1 MFFLS
6 KKRRDELIAELIAL
20 TMPRQRAEDIA
31 NVLDDLGLVD
41 SCISQVIQRLGGW
54 CQNLS
59 KAAQQHD
66 DDNIQKWRT
75 FITADLLVLDA
86 YLGEI
91 NDRRLPK
98 DMFAKAVEVALATI
112 LVLNHCGGRAH

>member
-1 MFFLS
+1 MFFLN
-6 KKRRDELIAELIAL
+6 KRRRDALIAELIAL

-31 NVLDDLGLVD
+31 NVLADVGLVD

-66 DDNIQKWRT
+66 HDNIHKWQT

-86 YLGEI
+86 FLGEI
-91 NDRRLPK
+91 NDRQLPN
-98 DMFAKAVEVALATI
+98 DTFAKAMEAALATI
-112 LVLNHCGGRAH
+112 LVLNHCRDSAH